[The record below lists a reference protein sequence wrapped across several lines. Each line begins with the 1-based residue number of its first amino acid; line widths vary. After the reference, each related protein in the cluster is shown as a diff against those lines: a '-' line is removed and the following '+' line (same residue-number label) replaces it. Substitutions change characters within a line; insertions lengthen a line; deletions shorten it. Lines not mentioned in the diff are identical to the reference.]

1 MALPVGVIGVGV
13 HGLHHVRNLSE
24 MEGARFVGIYDANP
38 DICAKVASEFN
49 VSAFRSIEELLS
61 SVDCVTVAV
70 PTSRHRDVVMECLS
84 RGKSVL
90 VEKPIAVTT
99 AEAEEMND
107 EAERR
112 GLVLAVGHLERFN
125 PAFRALNG
133 ESVQPM
139 FIESH
144 RLAVFN
150 PRGTD
155 VAVVLDLMIHDID
168 IVLDLVKRPLTS
180 VHAVG
185 VSVVTDEV
193 DIANARLEF
202 EGGCVA
208 NLTASRISQK
218 KMRKVR
224 LFQRNAYISMDF
236 LNGESE
242 LFSLTDNSRPEAR
255 AGAIPQLMQ
264 GISYRKVPNDGGN
277 ALALELADFIHA
289 VETGTPPRVSGR
301 DGARALEAASRIM
314 ESMARAMQRME

>member
-1 MALPVGVIGVGV
+1 MALQVGVIGVGV
-13 HGLHHVRNLSE
+13 HGLHHVRNLAAQ
-24 MEGARFVGIYDANP
+24 EGVRFVGVHDTNP
-38 DICAKVASEFN
+38 GKCASVAAEFKVT
-49 VSAFRSIEELLS
+49 AFKSIEALLK
-61 SVDCVTVAV
+61 SVDCVSVAV
-70 PTSRHRDVVMECLS
+70 PTSLHRDVVMECLA

-99 AEAEEMND
+99 AEAAEMNA

-125 PAFRALNG
+125 PAYRALDG
-133 ESVQPM
+133 ESVQPV

-144 RLAVFN
+144 RLSVFN

-155 VAVVLDLMIHDID
+155 VAVVLDLMIHDLD
-168 IVLDLVKRPLTS
+168 IILDLVRRPIS
-180 VHAVG
+180 AVHAVG

-224 LFQRNAYISMDF
+224 LFQKNSYVSMDF

-242 LFSLTDNSRPEAR
+242 LFSLPAHSRPEAR
-255 AGAIPQLMQ
+255 AGAIPQLMP
-264 GISYRKVPNDGGN
+264 GISYRKIPNDGGN
-277 ALALELADFIHA
+277 ALALELADFIRA
-289 VETGTPPRVSGR
+289 VETGSAPRVSGR
-301 DGARALEAASRIM
+301 DGALALDAASRIM
-314 ESMARAMQRME
+314 ESMARAVQRLE

>member
-1 MALPVGVIGVGV
+1 MALQVGVIGVGV
-13 HGLHHVRNLSE
+13 HGLHHVRNLSAL
-24 MEGARFVGIYDANP
+24 EGVRFVGLHDTNP
-38 DICAKVASEFN
+38 GKCASVAAEFKVTPFH
-49 VSAFRSIEELLS
+49 SIEALLKA
-61 SVDCVTVAV
+61 VDCVTVAV
-70 PTSRHRDVVMECLS
+70 PTSMHRDVVMECLA

-99 AEAEEMND
+99 AEAEEMNA

-125 PAFRALNG
+125 PAYRALDG
-133 ESVQPM
+133 ESMQPK

-144 RLAVFN
+144 RLSVFN

-155 VAVVLDLMIHDID
+155 VAVVLDLMIHDLD
-168 IVLDLVKRPLTS
+168 IILNLVKQPLSS

-185 VSVVTDEV
+185 VSVVTNEV

-224 LFQRNAYISMDF
+224 LFQKNSYVSMDF
-236 LNGESE
+236 LTGESE
-242 LFSLTDNSRPEAR
+242 LFALPEHSRPEAR
-255 AGAIPQLMQ
+255 AGAVPQSMP
-264 GISYRKVPNDGGN
+264 GISYRKFPNDGGN
-277 ALALELADFIHA
+277 ALSLELADFIRA
-289 VETGTPPRVSGR
+289 VETGAPPRVSGR
-301 DGARALEAASRIM
+301 DGAQALDVACRIM
-314 ESMARAMQRME
+314 ESMAQALRRME